1 MFKVEDVIG
10 DIVLV
15 LFRNHEELKDFGISA
30 SGGHFLVKGV
40 DQLGLWL
47 EHPGF
52 ILKKIKDKKGK
63 PLPKSDIIEEKVDAN
78 FLVRWDNIKSI
89 MHYPD
94 REGYDFPS
102 EFDIDIGF
110 KNN

>member
-1 MFKVEDVIG
+1 MFKVEDAIG
-10 DIVLV
+10 DVVLI

-30 SGGHFLVKGV
+30 PAGHFLIKGV

-52 ILKKIKDKKGK
+52 ILKKTKDKKGN
-63 PLPKSDIIEEKVDAN
+63 PLPKSDIVEEKVNAN

-89 MHYPD
+89 MHYPN

-110 KNN
+110 KNS